1 MPKCCVYLNLF
12 YSLLIWPSSGWNYFT
27 SSLVY
32 HRGFLKLNFSPC
44 DVELLTAVIPERCR
58 VRFRQDMSRLKRKT
72 SCLIC
77 PIIELFLICLII
89 YIYLNYALVFVP
101 SYFFLLS
108 MELLNYSFPD
118 CVCLLCVQ
126 LIPRGCDMVVVRG
139 ECCTH
144 VLGFKVYFKA

>member
-89 YIYLNYALVFVP
+89 YIYIFKLCLGFCPILFFPTLNGIA
-101 SYFFLLS
+101 
-108 MELLNYSFPD
+108 ELFISW
-118 CVCLLCVQ
+118 LCVYSVFNSSQ
-126 LIPRGCDMVVVRG
+126 EVV
-139 ECCTH
+139 TW
-144 VLGFKVYFKA
+144 